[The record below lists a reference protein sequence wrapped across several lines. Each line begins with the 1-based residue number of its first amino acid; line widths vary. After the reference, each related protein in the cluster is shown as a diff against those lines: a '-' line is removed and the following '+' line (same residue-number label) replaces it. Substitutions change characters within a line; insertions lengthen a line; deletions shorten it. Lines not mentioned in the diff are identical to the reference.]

1 MGIFSGIKDAQ
12 VSSGGVYFIP
22 GLYPEV
28 EIEACKMIFT
38 RKKEELFV
46 AECKIIASDVPERG
60 PDMHASFTA
69 NVTKHD
75 AALGNIKGFMAA
87 GFNCSPDEIT
97 EAVAEEVVSERQPL
111 AGVRLRLEAVNTKT
125 RDGGDFTK
133 HVWSQVGD
141 TTRAPVDE
149 KSSAPEKSAAP
160 PAAAQKPAAP
170 ARGGVNLP
178 GRGARK

>member
-87 GFNCSPDEIT
+87 GFNCSQDEIT

-141 TTRAPVDE
+141 TTRAPADE
-149 KSSAPEKSAAP
+149 KAAAPPAAP

-170 ARGGVNLP
+170 AATKP
-178 GRGARK
+178 ST